1 MQEKSKKFSLWT
13 IDEVLET
20 FSLDINYK
28 GLGLEHLLLHN
39 EKVSEHEEAI
49 LKNLWDL
56 LIEGV
61 HHWNEYELE
70 MLFISPLLNLVKFNE
85 INVKSFIER
94 SISAEVEGIAVHG
107 EVDWIIAKGIGKP
120 KAPYFCLKEFK
131 KAKNSSNDP
140 EGQLAIAMLAA
151 QVLNKNEQP
160 IYGAYVMGREWIFT
174 MLNGKYFVE
183 SFPFQTSDFQQLK
196 NVFCI
201 LKNLKNII
209 AAQINE

>member
-1 MQEKSKKFSLWT
+1 MEEKSKKFSQWT

-20 FSLDINYK
+20 FSLNVNYR
-28 GLGLEHLLLHN
+28 GEGLEHLLEN
-39 EKVSEHEEAI
+39 NQQISEAEESI
-49 LKNLWDL
+49 LQNLWEL
-56 LIEGV
+56 LVEGV

-70 MLFISPLLNLVKFNE
+70 ILFISPLLNLIKFNE

-94 SISAEVEGIAVHG
+94 SISAEVQGVAVHG

-151 QVLNKNEQP
+151 RVLNKTEQP

-174 MLNGKYFVE
+174 MLDGDTFIE

-196 NVFCI
+196 KVFCI
-201 LKNLKNII
+201 LKNLKEII
-209 AAQINE
+209 RFL